1 MSQDKAMVRELVERI
16 EGVAGTWFEL
26 EIEGDSR
33 KKTLVVEVGFDLDP
47 NSVHF
52 LRAACDEIE
61 RTFKAVLREENGDVV
76 SKLRIVNKAGQ
87 SEGKHSAEQERRARR
102 GGSEADARSM
112 NA

>member
-16 EGVAGTWFEL
+16 EGVAATWFEL
-26 EIEGDSR
+26 EIEGASR

-47 NSVHF
+47 NSTHF

-61 RTFKAVLREENGDVV
+61 RTFKAVLREENGDVI
-76 SKLRIVNKAGQ
+76 SKLKIVNKARQ
-87 SEGKHSAEQERRARR
+87 SDEKLPAEHERRPRR
-102 GGSEADARSM
+102 GGSDADARSM